1 MNKIRADFVFF
12 VSKVKLIRNVKGDH
26 EIDEILKEV
35 EELVHYAMHVV
46 ADKAE
51 KCRDPDIPY

>member
-1 MNKIRADFVFF
+1 M
-12 VSKVKLIRNVKGDH
+12 IRNVRGDQ

-35 EELVHYAMHVV
+35 EELVYYAMDVV

-51 KCRDPDIPY
+51 ECRDPDIPY